1 MLHVAGKKSS
11 GKKASGIARRP
22 KTRQV
27 RLPSDHWVWQLP
39 ADARREAILLGLEVT
54 KVLQESFQDLR
65 REIGLL
71 RSEVQALREEL
82 RRLPAA
88 ALDLG
93 AGAEGKP
100 EKTGEDVLL
109 ENIDKLLNF

>member
-1 MLHVAGKKSS
+1 MA

-54 KVLQESFQDLR
+54 RVLQESFQDLR
-65 REIGLL
+65 REIGIL

-82 RRLPAA
+82 QRLPAGG
-88 ALDLG
+88 L
-93 AGAEGKP
+93 EGRTGVEEKP
-100 EKTGEDVLL
+100 QKTGEDVLL
-109 ENIDKLLNF
+109 ANIDKLLNF